1 MKHNQILMKQ
11 IIAGTMVL
19 FLMCLSGKPIKSKTE
34 HIDQFSYPTAD
45 ALAYFV
51 YNDRVF
57 MEHGIMPFTMARF
70 LQNRYIGEAKALP
83 DKGLGEHV
91 PESANAIPQLCG
103 NASGMQ
109 VYTLHGVYSGS
120 LLLVMD
126 ADGRAHLFKRK

>member
-1 MKHNQILMKQ
+1 
-11 IIAGTMVL
+11 MVF

-34 HIDQFSYPTAD
+34 HTDQFSYPTLD
-45 ALAYFV
+45 TIDYFV
-51 YNDRVF
+51 YNDKVF
-57 MEHGIMPFTMARF
+57 KEYGIMPFAMARF
-70 LQNRYIGEAKALP
+70 LQKDHIGETKQLP

-103 NASGMQ
+103 NAGGMQ